1 MAVLDQIRKYVTGVL
16 KGWFPNKKTLDKF
29 SDNNGIIMYDGNI
42 LNPIGYTRGRNDT
55 PVGTII
61 AFMGNNPPEHYLAC
75 NGQELNIAD
84 YLELA
89 QFFKTEFGSIN
100 HFGGDGTTI
109 FTVPDLKGEFLRGTG
124 TNSYSSTAT
133 LCGNGA
139 NVGQHQNPT
148 RLVPISTNNNGVYAP
163 IGFMGSN
170 YDNMAATS
178 SAKAASFSSATGTI
192 AKQVSTR
199 PTNTSV
205 LWCIKYET
213 VYPELKDE
221 YSLNEIQ
228 IGTWIDGKPLYRRVF
243 QSTTPDTINQDK
255 YITTDLTCNQ
265 IDTLV
270 KLEGLIK
277 DNSTLVQW
285 EITQTNTHNLFIN
298 QSGIL
303 CTFQQHWLNYPIT
316 IIAEYTKPD

>member
-1 MAVLDQIRKYVTGVL
+1 MAALDQIRKYMTGVL
-16 KGWFPNKKTLDKF
+16 KEWFPNKKILDKF

-42 LNPIGYTRGRNDT
+42 LNHAGPASGNNDT

-61 AFMGNNPPEHYLAC
+61 AFMGNNPPKHYLAC
-75 NGQELNIAD
+75 DGQELNIAD

-100 HFGGDGTTI
+100 HFGGDGITT

-124 TNSYSSTAT
+124 ANSYSSTAT

-170 YDNMAATS
+170 YDNMAATA

-192 AKQVSTR
+192 AKQASTR

-213 VYPELKDE
+213 VKPMVN
-221 YSLNEIQ
+221 YSSEEQ
-228 IGTWIDGKPLYRRVF
+228 VIGTWIDGKPLYRRIF
-243 QSTTPDTINQDK
+243 QSTTPDIINTNK
-255 YITTDLTCNQ
+255 TITTDITLSQ
-265 IDTLV
+265 INSLV
-270 KLEGLIK
+270 RLEAFISSNNAQF
-277 DNSTLVQW
+277 NSF
-285 EITQTNTHNLFIN
+285 ISGNAGLFIHAD
-298 QSGIL
+298 GIICSIKANSWANL
-303 CTFQQHWLNYPIT
+303 PIT
-316 IIAEYTKPD
+316 IIAEYTKSD